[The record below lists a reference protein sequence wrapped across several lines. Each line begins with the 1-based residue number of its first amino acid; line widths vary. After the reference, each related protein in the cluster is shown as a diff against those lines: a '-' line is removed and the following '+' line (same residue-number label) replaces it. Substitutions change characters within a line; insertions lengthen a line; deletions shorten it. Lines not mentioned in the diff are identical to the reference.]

1 MTDVKLAPAEIVTLI
16 VRGSTQAWDP
26 GESESVADPAKPD
39 WGTSTFVQNWD
50 RSRGLTRT
58 DWVRPRAGGGMRNYT
73 EILSDEYGNVMGGYV
88 IGVDVNG
95 GQPARAI
102 KIGRAH
108 V

>member
-1 MTDVKLAPAEIVTLI
+1 MCSSDLI

-58 DWVRPRAGGGMRNYT
+58 DWVRPRAGGPGLRYSIPMSVLPRLMQMNEMLDPLGRFHAVMSADALF
-73 EILSDEYGNVMGGYV
+73 EIE
-88 IGVDVNG
+88 
-95 GQPARAI
+95 PAP
-102 KIGRAH
+102 
-108 V
+108 